1 MKKSVF
7 VLFAIVLMILPMVLA
22 VEIDVKTLSGQTV
35 TVFLREPGAFDV
47 LDFHQGTAVDGKVI
61 FTSDFTKDLVDLQ
74 VNVGKNGDS
83 LIVFKR
89 QGVDATGTIDLYLP
103 SEDGAKVT
111 VTPFVEEVVEEE
123 VEEVVEEEVEEVVEE
138 EVEEVANSA
147 ITVNAVSSIKNILS
161 SKSSYYVVGVI
172 LALFAIAFIIQVGR
186 NKIGKGDF
194 KVVKYGDDSRLEDAE
209 KKLNEAKKEL
219 DDIKNRKKKL
229 AEAKARFQKDKEELS
244 KLE

>member
-123 VEEVVEEEVEEVVEE
+123 VEEVVEEEVEEV
-138 EVEEVANSA
+138 ANSA

-229 AEAKARFQKDKEELS
+229 AEAKARFKRDKEELS
-244 KLE
+244 RLE

>member
-7 VLFAIVLMILPMVLA
+7 VLFAIVLMVLPMVLA

-47 LDFHQGTAVDGKVI
+47 LDFHQGEAVDGKVT

-74 VNVGKNGDS
+74 VNVGRNGDN
-83 LIVFKR
+83 LIVIKR
-89 QGVDATGTIDLYLP
+89 PGIDATGTIDLYLP
-103 SEDGAKVT
+103 SEDGARVT

-123 VEEVVEEEVEEVVEE
+123 VVEEEVVEEEVVEE

-147 ITVNAVSSIKNILS
+147 ITVNAVSSLKNILS

-209 KKLNEAKKEL
+209 RKLTEAKEEL

-229 AEAKARFQKDKEELS
+229 AEAKARFKRDKEELS

>member
-7 VLFAIVLMILPMVLA
+7 VLFAIVLMVLPMVLA

-47 LDFHQGTAVDGKVI
+47 LDFHQGEAVDGVVT

-123 VEEVVEEEVEEVVEE
+123 VEEVVEEEVEEV
-138 EVEEVANSA
+138 ANSA

-186 NKIGKGDF
+186 NKIGKSDF

-229 AEAKARFQKDKEELS
+229 AEAKARFKRDKEELS
-244 KLE
+244 RLE

>member
-7 VLFAIVLMILPMVLA
+7 ALFAIILMVLPMVLA

-123 VEEVVEEEVEEVVEE
+123 VEEV
-138 EVEEVANSA
+138 ANSA
-147 ITVNAVSSIKNILS
+147 ITVNAVSSLKNILS

-186 NKIGKGDF
+186 NKIGEGDF

-229 AEAKARFQKDKEELS
+229 AEAKARFKRDKEELS
-244 KLE
+244 RLE

>member
-7 VLFAIVLMILPMVLA
+7 ALFAIILMVLPMVLA

-74 VNVGKNGDS
+74 VNVGNDGNN
-83 LIVFKR
+83 LIVIKR
-89 QGVDATGTIDLYLP
+89 PGIDATGTIDLYLP
-103 SEDGAKVT
+103 SEDGARVT
-111 VTPFVEEVVEEE
+111 VKPF

-147 ITVNAVSSIKNILS
+147 ITVNAVSSLKNILS

-186 NKIGKGDF
+186 NKIGEGDF

-229 AEAKARFQKDKEELS
+229 AEAKARFKRDKEELS
-244 KLE
+244 RLE